1 MTLKCVFLYVLYVH
15 KWHKW
20 VLHIIKVVLRQHNDI
35 TRSYY
40 RSPDGLFQYDA
51 D

>member
-1 MTLKCVFLYVLYVH
+1 MFLYVLYVH

-20 VLHIIKVVLRQHNDI
+20 VPHIIKVVLRQHNDI

-40 RSPDGLFQYDA
+40 RSPDGLFQCDA